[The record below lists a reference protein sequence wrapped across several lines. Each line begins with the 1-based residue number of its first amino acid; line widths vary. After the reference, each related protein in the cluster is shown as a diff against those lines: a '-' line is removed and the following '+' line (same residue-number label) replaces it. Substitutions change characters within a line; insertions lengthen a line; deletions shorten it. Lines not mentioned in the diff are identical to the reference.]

1 MYNATTLLC
10 TMAVLFY
17 APICTNC
24 AVHEI
29 LSHINRCLFIT
40 GQQFVARLSKGF
52 PLPQWDI
59 SLVTQTVIQGCDL
72 HLISVIFLI
81 VHKSLHISE
90 ITCKSFHASLI
101 VCITCAFFPAEVNL
115 QRGPAWL
122 ASQIIKCWLQHHLS
136 LCLWDPGNYHKHFCE
151 SPASPALADTMVED
165 ETPPRTFL
173 LAPWPTWLL
182 SSGLS
187 MAHEKEW
194 YSIIICCHN

>member
-1 MYNATTLLC
+1 
-10 TMAVLFY
+10 MAVLFY

-24 AVHEI
+24 TVHEI

-40 GQQFVARLSKGF
+40 GTTVCSKAVQRFPTATMGHFSCYTNCYSRLWLAFDLSH
-52 PLPQWDI
+52 LPHC
-59 SLVTQTVIQGCDL
+59 TQKSAYFRNNLQELSCLTD
-72 HLISVIFLI
+72 
-81 VHKSLHISE
+81 SLHHMCFS
-90 ITCKSFHASLI
+90 
-101 VCITCAFFPAEVNL
+101 AEVNL
-115 QRGPAWL
+115 QSRGPAWL